1 MPPLV
6 AGATGVA
13 THFLWID
20 WLVLALYLGLTTWI
34 GHALRGRQATIGDF
48 FLAGRSLPW
57 PAVCGS
63 IIATEISAI
72 TFVGVPGMVFAAGG
86 DFTYLQWGIGSLIAR
101 FIVGIYFV
109 RVFYARGIFSPY
121 DYMQSRLG
129 PGTRAFTT
137 CLFFIGSVLG
147 QSVRLLVTAL
157 ILWTV
162 TGLPFPACI
171 AIIGAFAVLWT
182 WMGGM
187 TTVIWTDVI
196 QFFIFIGGALLAVG
210 VLVGHIH
217 GGVEGLFTEAAAAGK
232 TRLLNL
238 STDPNVQFTLWV
250 GLLAM
255 PFQNLAAFGTDQLNA
270 QRMFCCR
277 NAHEASKAIIF
288 SSLSLAVTYLM
299 LLVGAGLYV
308 YYQQNPP
315 SAGEAALFAKDT
327 DSVFP
332 VWITTVLPPG
342 ISGLILAGA
351 FAAAISSLDSALAA
365 LSQTSLSLWHGRTG
379 LDAVEQKT
387 LLRQSRWAV
396 LAWGV
401 ILVGVAIGLQA
412 IRGEINLVSLAFG
425 MVAYTYG
432 PMLGA
437 FLLALGPWQRD
448 LRGIIIG
455 SILSILLVLW
465 VRPDLYNLLAGFGWI
480 TPAQATAWRPP
491 ISFAWLYPV
500 TCLLTLGC
508 GIFLGR
514 PTSGIK
520 AAATAEASRQKAEDA
535 SEPRANYR
543 ADS

>member
-1 MPPLV
+1 MLQMV
-6 AGATGVA
+6 ATATGVA

-20 WLVLALYLGLTTWI
+20 WLVLAVYLGLTTWI
-34 GHALRGRQATIGDF
+34 GHALRGRQSTIGDF

-101 FIVGIYFV
+101 FLVGIYFV
-109 RVFYARGIFSPY
+109 KVFYERGIFSPY

-129 PGTRAFTT
+129 AGTRAFTT
-137 CLFFIGSVLG
+137 GLFFLGSVLG

-162 TGLPFPACI
+162 TGLPFPVCI
-171 AIIGAFAVLWT
+171 TIIGVFAVLWT

-196 QFFIFIGGALLAVG
+196 QFFVFIGGALLAVG
-210 VLVGHIH
+210 VLISNI
-217 GGVEGLFTEAAAAGK
+217 GGGFGGLLAGAAEAGK
-232 TRLLNL
+232 LRILNL
-238 STDPNVQFTLWV
+238 STNPDVQFTLWV

-277 NAHEASKAIIF
+277 NAGDASKAIIF
-288 SSLSLAVTYLM
+288 SGLSLLVTLLM

-308 YYQQNPP
+308 YYKEVVPT
-315 SAGEAALFAKDT
+315 AGEAVLFAKDA

-365 LSQTSLSLWHGRTG
+365 LSQTSLSLWHGKNG
-379 LDAVEQKT
+379 LESVDQKI
-387 LLRQSRWAV
+387 LLRQSRMAV
-396 LAWGV
+396 LVWGA
-401 ILVGVAIGLQA
+401 ILIGVAIGLQA
-412 IRGEINLVSLAFG
+412 IRGQINLVSLAFG

-437 FLLALGPWQRD
+437 FLLALGPWRRNI
-448 LRGIIIG
+448 RGIVIG
-455 SILSILLVLW
+455 SVVSMGLVLW

-480 TPAQATAWRPP
+480 SVEQAAAWRPK

-508 GIFLGR
+508 GIWFGR
-514 PTSGIK
+514 PTDGK
-520 AAATAEASRQKAEDA
+520 EE
-535 SEPRANYR
+535 R
-543 ADS
+543 ADGG